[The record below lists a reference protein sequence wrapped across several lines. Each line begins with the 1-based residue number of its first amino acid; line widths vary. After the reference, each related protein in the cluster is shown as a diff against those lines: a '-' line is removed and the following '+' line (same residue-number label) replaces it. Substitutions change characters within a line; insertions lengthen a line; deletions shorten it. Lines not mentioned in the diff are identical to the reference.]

1 MLLVRVAAI
10 QAKPSDGLF
19 TEKNLPRA
27 LELLDSVA
35 KFEVD
40 IAAFPEGYPS
50 TGEKELCKKAREIN
64 SYVIATILQK
74 TQAGKYGSTCIL
86 ISPEGEVIGR
96 QGKTTLL
103 WVFEEGLFEPVDS
116 LPLHNTAYGKV
127 GILRCSEI
135 IYPEPMS
142 MLSIMGADII
152 FVVSNW
158 NANVIHLWHRI
169 ILVRSWEN
177 WMPVVGVNTAEWV
190 KSRLVYADF
199 ELEPRYGGHSII
211 VVPEDVSN
219 MDEFIV
225 RPYSGEKMF
234 TEERLIK
241 AKAGKDEEILVADI
255 DLKRYSEFRWKAFF
269 RNRRLKFNKLEKGF

>member
-1 MLLVRVAAI
+1 MVRVAAI
-10 QAKPSDGLF
+10 QAKPLGGLF

-27 LELLDSVA
+27 LELLDNAA
-35 KFEVD
+35 KLEVD

-64 SYVIATILQK
+64 SYIIATILQK
-74 TQAGKYGSTCIL
+74 TQSGKYGSTCIL
-86 ISPEGEVIGR
+86 IGPEGEVIGR

-103 WVFEEGLFEPVDS
+103 WVFEEGLFEPVDH
-116 LPLHNTAYGKV
+116 LPLHNITHGKI

-135 IYPEPMS
+135 IYPEPTS
-142 MLSIMGADII
+142 MLSMMGADII

-177 WMPVVGVNTAEWV
+177 WMPIVGVNTAEWI
-190 KSRLVYADF
+190 KPRLVYADF
-199 ELEPRYGGHSII
+199 ELEPKYGGHSVI
-211 VVPEDVSN
+211 VVPEDVTN

-225 RPYSGEKMF
+225 RPYSGESMF

-241 AKAGKDEEILVADI
+241 AKAGKDEEILVADV
-255 DLKRYSEFRWKAFF
+255 DLKRYSEFRWKVFF
-269 RNRRLKFNKLEKGF
+269 KNRRLKFDIKVFR

>member
-1 MLLVRVAAI
+1 MAAI

-27 LELLDSVA
+27 LKLLDDVA
-35 KFEVD
+35 RMEVD

-64 SYVIATILQK
+64 SYVIATMLQK
-74 TQAGKYGSTCIL
+74 TQASKYGSTCIL

-103 WVFEEGLFEPVDS
+103 WVFEEGLFESVDS
-116 LPLHNTAYGKV
+116 LPLHDTTHGKL

-142 MLSIMGADII
+142 ILTMMGADIV

-158 NANVIHLWHRI
+158 NANVISLWHRI

-190 KSRLVYADF
+190 KPQLVYAGF

-211 VVPEDVSN
+211 VIPEDVMSI
-219 MDEFIV
+219 DEFIV
-225 RPYSGEKMF
+225 KPYSGEKMF
-234 TEERLIK
+234 TEERLIR
-241 AKAGKDEEILVADI
+241 AKAGKDEEILVVDI
-255 DLKRYSEFRWKAFF
+255 DMKRYSEFRWKVFF
-269 RNRRLKFNKLEKGF
+269 RNRRLKFNALGMVFR

>member
-1 MLLVRVAAI
+1 MVRVAAI
-10 QAKPSDGLF
+10 QAKPSGGLF

-27 LELLDSVA
+27 LELLDTVA
-35 KFEVD
+35 KMEVD

-64 SYVIATILQK
+64 SYVIATLLQK
-74 TQAGKYGSTCIL
+74 TQNDKYGSTCIL
-86 ISPEGEVIGR
+86 ISPNGEVIGR

-116 LPLHNTAYGKV
+116 LPLHDTVHGKV

-142 MLSIMGADII
+142 MLSMMGADII

-177 WMPVVGVNTAEWV
+177 WMPIIGVNTAEWI

-199 ELEPRYGGHSII
+199 ELEPRYGGYSII
-211 VVPEDVSN
+211 VVPEDITSI
-219 MDEFIV
+219 DEFIV
-225 RPYSGEKMF
+225 RPYSGENMF

-255 DLKRYSEFRWKAFF
+255 DLKRYSEFRWKVFF
-269 RNRRLKFNKLEKGF
+269 RNRRLKFKTLEKGF

>member
-1 MLLVRVAAI
+1 LVKVAAI
-10 QAKPSDGLF
+10 QAKPSGGLF

-27 LELLDSVA
+27 LELLENVA
-35 KFEVD
+35 RMDVD

-50 TGEKELCKKAREIN
+50 TGEGELCRKARDIG

-74 TQAGKYGSTCIL
+74 TQPHRYRSTCIL

-103 WVFEEGLFEPVDS
+103 WMFEEGLFESVDS
-116 LPLHNTAYGKV
+116 LPLHDTAHGKV

-135 IYPEPMS
+135 IYPEPMA
-142 MLSIMGADII
+142 MLTMKGADIV

-158 NANVIHLWHRI
+158 NANVVHLWHRI

-177 WMPVVGVNTAEWV
+177 WMPIVGVNTAEWV
-190 KSRLVYADF
+190 KPQLVYAGF

-211 VVPEDVSN
+211 VVPEDLAS

-225 RPYSGEKMF
+225 RPYSGESMF
-234 TEERLIK
+234 TEERLIR
-241 AKAGKDEEILVADI
+241 AKAGKDEEILVANI
-255 DLKRYSEFRWKAFF
+255 ELKRYSHFRWNVFF
-269 RNRRLKFNKLEKGF
+269 RNRKLKFNVSEKSFG

>member
-1 MLLVRVAAI
+1 MAAI
-10 QAKPSDGLF
+10 QAKPSGGLF

-27 LELLDSVA
+27 LELLDKAA
-35 KFEVD
+35 KMEFD

-50 TGEKELCKKAREIN
+50 TGEKELCKKARDIN
-64 SYVIATILQK
+64 SYIIATMLQK
-74 TQAGKYGSTCIL
+74 TQAGKYGSICIL

-103 WVFEEGLFEPVDS
+103 WVFEEGLFEPTDS
-116 LPLHNTAYGKV
+116 LPLHNTKYGKL

-142 MLSIMGADII
+142 ILTMMGADIV

-177 WMPVVGVNTAEWV
+177 WMPIVGVNTAEWT

-199 ELEPRYGGHSII
+199 ELEPRYGGYSVI
-211 VVPEDVSN
+211 VVPEDVTN

-225 RPYSGEKMF
+225 RPYGGENMF

-241 AKAGKDEEILVADI
+241 AKAGKDEEILVADVC
-255 DLKRYSEFRWKAFF
+255 LKLYSDFRWKVFF
-269 RNRRLKFNKLEKGF
+269 RNRKLKFNMLEKSF